1 MAQKFN
7 TRSNMPEKNTHG
19 SNRLI
24 PLEAYRGIAAFIVL
38 VHHFFLAFSPY
49 TTGLLPDVRNADS
62 LIGQPFFAFFNGTGA
77 VGFFFTLSGFVLC
90 WSYFNHENPQK
101 LLLAFLKRFPRLVAI
116 VTITTIASYCLFK
129 LNLYYFREAAAISS
143 SPWLAAFAFGLT
155 PDFEPNFLAALFQ
168 GVTTFF
174 TGAANYNTN
183 LWTMK
188 PEFFGSMVV
197 YMLACFISVILGY
210 RHLVYA
216 LAILSISALFYN
228 DLVFPFVVGAF
239 LSAYL
244 AKNKIHIS
252 FMTSIGF
259 IILGLYLLGYM
270 IPEKSYTWFSI
281 IPTSLKPHSQTLFH
295 TLGSA
300 CIIFA
305 TMTNQKLFMSLNG
318 KLLASIGKIS
328 FPLYLVHTLII
339 CSLSS
344 YAYFKL
350 TSHGINNQTSLMIVL
365 AVTALSSVMLAV
377 PLAKFDDWWVK
388 RVDTVARKLLIK
400 KPVD

>member
-1 MAQKFN
+1 MSAKIL
-7 TRSNMPEKNTHG
+7 HA
-19 SNRLI
+19 SNRLV

-49 TTGLLPDVRNADS
+49 TMGILPTVRNTES
-62 LIGQPFFAFFNGTGA
+62 LIGQPYFALFNGTGA

-90 WSYFNHENPQK
+90 WSYFHHEDRQK

-116 VTITTIASYCLFK
+116 VTLTTIASYCLFK
-129 LNLYYFREAAAISS
+129 LNLYYFREASDLSS

-155 PDFEPNFLAALFQ
+155 PDFEPNFLKALTQ

-188 PEFFGSMVV
+188 PEFFGSMIV

-210 RHLVYA
+210 RHLIYA
-216 LAILSISALFYN
+216 LAIISISAFFYN
-228 DLVFPFVVGAF
+228 DLIFPFVVGAF

-244 AKNKIHIS
+244 AKSKTEVS
-252 FMTSIGF
+252 FLTSIGL
-259 IILGLYLLGYM
+259 IILGLYFLGYM
-270 IPEKSYTWFSI
+270 LPEKAYIGFSI
-281 IPTSLKPHSQTLFH
+281 IPQSVMEHSQTLFH

-305 TMTNQKLFMSLNG
+305 TMSNKTLFNSLNG
-318 KLLASIGKIS
+318 RFFASIGKIS

-344 YAYFKL
+344 YAYVKFM
-350 TSHGINNQTSLMIVL
+350 SHGFNNTTSLVIVFTVT
-365 AVTALSSVMLAV
+365 AVTSIALAV
-377 PLAKFDDWWVK
+377 PLSKFDDWWVK
-388 RVDTVARKLLIK
+388 RVDSGVQGLLGK
-400 KPVD
+400 NDELRP